1 MYLNV
6 IVGESMMRENKIYH
20 APFSPASKTGIQ
32 LSQIGSGGWG
42 GEKNIKMKQ
51 KGRFYC
57 WSVRKESSQ
66 PSSSTSWKQCYRK
79 IKYGS
84 YEREDLVGNET
95 EKLLL

>member
-57 WSVRKESSQ
+57 
-66 PSSSTSWKQCYRK
+66 
-79 IKYGS
+79 
-84 YEREDLVGNET
+84 
-95 EKLLL
+95 